1 MSDHDRPLNKRGKR
15 DAPFMAEF
23 IAKRTDSKNFALI
36 SSSAVRAFT
45 TAEAFAKALGKSKD
59 DIFYEENLYMASE
72 NEALNIIK
80 TAPDDYNTLF
90 IFCHNPGITYLVNRL
105 SNSNIDNVPT
115 CGVACITFDT
125 DKWMDVSFGK
135 GELKF
140 FEYPKKYYKD
150 PLSE

>member
-1 MSDHDRPLNKRGKR
+1 
-15 DAPFMAEF
+15 MAEL
-23 IAKRTDSKNFALI
+23 IAKRVESKNIALI

-45 TAEAFAKALGKSKD
+45 TAAEFAKALGMTED
-59 DIFYEENLYMASE
+59 DVFYEENLYMASE

-80 TAPDDYNTLF
+80 TAPDDYDTLF
-90 IFCHNPGITYLVNRL
+90 IFCHNPGVTYLVNRL

-115 CGVACITFDT
+115 CGVACIEFPAASW
-125 DKWMDVSFGK
+125 KEIAFGK

-140 FEYPKKYYKD
+140 FEYPKKHYKE